1 VPCHTAALTPPVA
14 AASAAAA
21 AGDDDNYVLTT
32 DLPNL
37 PLFFYN
43 FARSLSK

>member
-1 VPCHTAALTPPVA
+1 MPCHTAALTPVA
-14 AASAAAA
+14 AASAAAAA